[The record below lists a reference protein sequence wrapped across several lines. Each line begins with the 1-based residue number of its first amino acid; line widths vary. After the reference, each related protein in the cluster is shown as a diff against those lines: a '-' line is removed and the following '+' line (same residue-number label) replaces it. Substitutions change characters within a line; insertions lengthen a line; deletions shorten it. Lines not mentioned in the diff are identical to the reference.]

1 MKKLTLFIAMLFCA
15 AFNYSAQA
23 IESHTV
29 ACTAGNLA
37 IVTAGY
43 KATVTNLTV
52 TGTIDARDFKTM
64 QSAMP
69 LLDTIDLS
77 GSTVEAYLGAQGT
90 NGTTF
95 TDYPANAIPPFA
107 FHNLSTHAS
116 KTSLKSFVYP
126 SSITTI
132 GVYAFLGCSGFTG
145 SLIIP
150 SSVTTIG
157 ECAFI
162 DCSGFTGSLS
172 IPSSVTTIGG
182 SAFYACSGLTGS
194 LTIPSSVTTIGS
206 YAFHS
211 CSGFTSIIALSTTPI
226 NIVGSSDVFY
236 NINKTTCILN
246 VPVGSKSLYA
256 AADQWKNFI
265 NIEDGT
271 ITSVNE
277 VSTNSITIFPNPA
290 ISYITVSDLSSLVND
305 KTVTLSVTNVSGS
318 TLFTQDVEFSI
329 NTLTLDVSSFK
340 SGIYF
345 IAIQT
350 SNGKVVKRFVKE

>member
-1 MKKLTLFIAMLFCA
+1 
-15 AFNYSAQA
+15 
-23 IESHTV
+23 
-29 ACTAGNLA
+29 
-37 IVTAGY
+37 
-43 KATVTNLTV
+43 
-52 TGTIDARDFKTM
+52 
-64 QSAMP
+64 
-69 LLDTIDLS
+69 
-77 GSTVEAYLGAQGT
+77 
-90 NGTTF
+90 
-95 TDYPANAIPPFA
+95 
-107 FHNLSTHAS
+107 
-116 KTSLKSFVYP
+116 
-126 SSITTI
+126 
-132 GVYAFLGCSGFTG
+132 
-145 SLIIP
+145 
-150 SSVTTIG
+150 
-157 ECAFI
+157 
-162 DCSGFTGSLS
+162 
-172 IPSSVTTIGG
+172 
-182 SAFYACSGLTGS
+182 
-194 LTIPSSVTTIGS
+194 
-206 YAFHS
+206 
-211 CSGFTSIIALSTTPI
+211 LSTTPI
-226 NIVGSSDVFY
+226 NIIGSSDVFY
-236 NINKTTCILN
+236 NINKTTCILH